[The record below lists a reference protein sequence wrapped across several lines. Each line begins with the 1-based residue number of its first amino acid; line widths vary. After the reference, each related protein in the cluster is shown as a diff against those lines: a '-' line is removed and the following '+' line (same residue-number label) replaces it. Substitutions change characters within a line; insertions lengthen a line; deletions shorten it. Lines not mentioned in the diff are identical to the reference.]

1 SDQGWLWI
9 SYEPW
14 GWATYHYGRW
24 VFDDYAGWV
33 WIPGTTWAPAWVSWH
48 ESPDY
53 IGWAPLPPDRGFFVE
68 IGFVFNSYK
77 SYYKPYRY
85 HKHRYKKHKYYH
97 DYYHDYGHY
106 KPPARHCVYMPY
118 HKFGD
123 HKHAGKEALR
133 PQDLIVV
140 RNSRHVTNIKRYDN
154 KVINHGPNR
163 QKVERHLNKKLDR
176 HKIVDK
182 DLITVRGKKNLNY
195 AKDKSYNVYRPKID
209 RQSKK
214 PNRYNKS
221 SLPNG
226 YDRQTRVN
234 QYPKSR
240 ADYGREIRQ
249 NNHNNRYKNKNR
261 PQSGFRP
268 EDAITTK
275 KVQKNKVHNQKR
287 NQLQNQNGRHKIDN
301 RSDKRYKAKYEQKTR
316 SSMNSSYKAK
326 SKSNKKTY
334 SSKQTRSYNKSRN
347 YQQRTYN
354 KPPRNIP
361 TSRQNRFSHR

>member
-1 SDQGWLWI
+1 MRWKIAALGIVLTILSGIVVEQKAQAQDVVTIDLFYEKLSPYGEWGPHPDFGYIWQPYNVGPEWKPYSDGRWQWSDQGWLWI

-97 DYYHDYGHY
+97 DYYYDYGHY

-214 PNRYNKS
+214 P
-221 SLPNG
+221 
-226 YDRQTRVN
+226 
-234 QYPKSR
+234 
-240 ADYGREIRQ
+240 
-249 NNHNNRYKNKNR
+249 
-261 PQSGFRP
+261 
-268 EDAITTK
+268 
-275 KVQKNKVHNQKR
+275 
-287 NQLQNQNGRHKIDN
+287 
-301 RSDKRYKAKYEQKTR
+301 
-316 SSMNSSYKAK
+316 
-326 SKSNKKTY
+326 
-334 SSKQTRSYNKSRN
+334 
-347 YQQRTYN
+347 
-354 KPPRNIP
+354 
-361 TSRQNRFSHR
+361 